1 MKIKNVRLLIV
12 LAFGVFLLVGCS
24 NSTKSV
30 PVQNGTS
37 AKKSSNDTTTT
48 TSSPKKSSTL
58 WDNKKDS
65 KLSSFMSQWGPTMNQ
80 SYTKYDGKHSLDTST
95 GIKYPDDL
103 NKVTVNGSNASI
115 GWSKTG
121 KGNNEYNVVAI
132 YNYVGTVP
140 PLPSHITYFFAFHNG
155 KPVALVD
162 QTRDGNPR
170 LVTTSNNKVK
180 TSFASIADGKSV
192 GNVTGSTSNNSSKQ
206 SSSSSKSSNED
217 VSDPKMIGVMV
228 HQLTMPDDDIEKE
241 PMLGVYTHNDKYWI
255 GIGTSVST
263 VGYSI
268 DGDNVHYYV
277 RPYGSTTPTY
287 KQERIEHTI
296 SKKKLIDKYYSTP
309 AQKQVVQDVAN
320 RMPAIDGD

>member
-1 MKIKNVRLLIV
+1 M
-12 LAFGVFLLVGCS
+12 LAGCS

-37 AKKSSNDTTTT
+37 AKKSSTDTTST

-58 WDNKKDS
+58 WDNKKDN
-65 KLSSFMSQWGPTMNQ
+65 KLSDFMSQWGPTMNQ

-180 TSFASIADGKSV
+180 TSFARIADGKSA
-192 GNVTGSTSNNSSKQ
+192 GTVTGSTSNNSSKQ
-206 SSSSSKSSNED
+206 SSSSNKVSNED

-228 HQLTMPDDDIEKE
+228 HQLAMPDDDVEAEQNLAVSGDSSKYFV
-241 PMLGVYTHNDKYWI
+241 GV
-255 GIGTSVST
+255 GTSVST
-263 VGYSI
+263 IPYSI
-268 DGDNVHYYV
+268 NGDTIHYYT
-277 RPYGSTTPTY
+277 RDTSSGKATY
-287 KQERIEHTI
+287 EQDYIEHTI
-296 SKKKLIDKYYSTP
+296 SKQELLGKYYSTS
-309 AQKQVVQDVAN
+309 AQKKLVQDVAN
-320 RMPAIDGD
+320 RMPAISND